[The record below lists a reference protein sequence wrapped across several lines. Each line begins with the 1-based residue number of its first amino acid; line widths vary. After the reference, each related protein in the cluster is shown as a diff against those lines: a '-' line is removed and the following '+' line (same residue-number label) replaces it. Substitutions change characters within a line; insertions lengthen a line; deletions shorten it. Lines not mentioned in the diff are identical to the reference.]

1 MDDGSR
7 QVPAID
13 AATGQ
18 ARAPDHHD
26 LRRLLAYWAHCR
38 RGRPFPRRCDID
50 AVDLVFMLN
59 RIALTEVH
67 DDDPR
72 DPPAMLSRPSA
83 GGRYYRFRIVG
94 GWWRDIVGREMTG
107 GWADELP
114 SSRMTDL
121 TLDFYEKM
129 IALRQ
134 PLFAD
139 RNAWIEERR
148 LNYQIMILPL
158 SEDGERISMIVTGI
172 GPRSA

>member
-7 QVPAID
+7 QVSAID

-18 ARAPDHHD
+18 AGVPDHHD
-26 LRRLLAYWAHCR
+26 LRRLLAYWSNCCN
-38 RGRPFPRRCDID
+38 GRPFPQRRDID
-50 AVDLVFMLN
+50 AVDLVFMLS
-59 RIALTEVH
+59 RVALTEVH

-72 DPPAMLSRPSA
+72 DPPTAQPRSSS

-94 GWWRDIVGREMTG
+94 GWWRDVVGREMTG
-107 GWADELP
+107 SWADELP
-114 SSRMTDL
+114 EPRMTDI

-129 IALRQ
+129 IALRR
-134 PLFAD
+134 PLFAN

-158 SEDGERISMIVTGI
+158 SEDGARISMIMTGI
-172 GPRSA
+172 GPHSV